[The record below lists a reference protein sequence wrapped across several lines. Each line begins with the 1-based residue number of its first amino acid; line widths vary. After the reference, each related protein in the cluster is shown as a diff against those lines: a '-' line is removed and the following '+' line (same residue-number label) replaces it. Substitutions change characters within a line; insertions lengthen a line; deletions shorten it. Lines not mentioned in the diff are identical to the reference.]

1 MASRLIDYSDL
12 PVIRNLTLCV
22 SDPSLHAAL
31 PFSILTPGISDD
43 AMWLLD
49 GETPFGF
56 RIKRIS
62 DAYPFISE
70 FRPGQSVLY
79 LYSKRKGEGKGETPF
94 QTPLHPDQFKIR
106 NVQIHIASGDRVG
119 KELKRQGV
127 EFVEQQLDYGD
138 VAFTVDG
145 KLIELAIERKAKS
158 DLSSSITD
166 GRLKTQT
173 KVMTLNVEDH
183 SKIVYFIEGDPI
195 QTQFGPNDKAKLASV
210 VYPMMRK
217 NTSTVIGEDIEATA
231 RFITNIH
238 HLLETVPEKKLE
250 DKGMVRGRELNN
262 GVKKSDLL
270 EENKFRR
277 IVALVPHIG
286 DKIEDVIVS
295 HFATFS
301 DMREAFIRDGECAI
315 EKLSMLEAG
324 SEPGVKGQ
332 RQFVGPAAS
341 KKVYEYFEFENLR
354 GAKVGQKREL
364 EAGAGERDKKKKK

>member
-1 MASRLIDYSDL
+1 MSARLIDYSNL

-43 AMWLLD
+43 AMWLID

-56 RIKRIS
+56 RIKCIS
-62 DAYPFISE
+62 DTYPFISE
-70 FRPGQSVLY
+70 FRPGQSILY
-79 LYSKRKGEGKGETPF
+79 LYRKGKGETPF
-94 QTPLHPDQFKIR
+94 QTPPDQFKIR
-106 NVQIHIASGDRVG
+106 EVQIHIASGDRVG

-127 EFVEQQLDYGD
+127 EFIEQHLDYGD

-145 KLIELAIERKAKS
+145 KMIELAIERKAKS

-173 KVMTLNVEDH
+173 KVMTRNVEDH

-210 VYPMMRK
+210 VYPMLRK
-217 NTSTVIGEDIEATA
+217 NTSAVIGEDIEATA

-277 IVALVPHIG
+277 IVNLVPHIG

-295 HFATFS
+295 HFKTFS
-301 DMREAFIRDGECAI
+301 DMREAFIRDGEGAI
-315 EKLSMLEAG
+315 EKLSMLEG
-324 SEPGVKGQ
+324 EVEGVKGK

-354 GAKVGQKREL
+354 GAKVGQKREI
-364 EAGAGERDKKKKK
+364 EGVKEEDGRDKKKKKEINK